1 MRSSLPKLPTLQKP
15 VLMPMRT
22 RKGSSMPRVR
32 HCTLSSA
39 RRRCMSNAI
48 ARHAFASLT
57 TPRDSGS
64 PKNTEDRVA
73 DELVDR
79 SAVRRRDRRHFGQIF
94 VEQRR
99 EFFRLHPLRA
109 RREVDHVREEYRE
122 LLALGGDLD
131 VLAGENAAVELRRN
145 IFRNFSCQAREE

>member
-22 RKGSSMPRVR
+22 RKGSSIPRVR

-64 PKNTEDRVA
+64 PKNTRIASPMNLLTVPPCAAAIDDR
-73 DELVDR
+73 
-79 SAVRRRDRRHFGQIF
+79 QIF

-131 VLAGENAAVELRRN
+131 VLAGENAAIELR
-145 IFRNFSCQAREE
+145 